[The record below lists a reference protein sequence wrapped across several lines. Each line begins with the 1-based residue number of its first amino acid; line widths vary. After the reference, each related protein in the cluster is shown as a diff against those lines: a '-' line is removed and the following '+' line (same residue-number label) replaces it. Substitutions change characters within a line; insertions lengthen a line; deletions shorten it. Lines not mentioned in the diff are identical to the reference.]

1 MRGLESIR
9 FVIYFFLL
17 TLILSVN
24 AFFLTNNKGTLITR
38 SNKCLEASC
47 FQRIKLVSNKGS
59 FYDSAKIT
67 RKGVNILFS
76 AQDDQAI
83 NTLDGV
89 SMKGELLK
97 KLKEV
102 KDMEETEICKI
113 IDQLLGLPETLNV
126 RDYTTMIG
134 SLRRVKKFKKALEL
148 LADMQ
153 VRGITPN
160 DITYS
165 SVMSILASAGRW
177 REALDMLVIIK
188 ESSPSGPDAST
199 YTSAMIACLKGNQWS
214 TALDLFDE
222 VCQTKIPI
230 PEGMYTAA
238 ISAYEKAGKWRK
250 TLELL
255 REMKMQG
262 ITPSVFTYNSA
273 IFSTKKDKQ
282 WMEAGML
289 LGEMRKDGLTPDR
302 NSYHAAMATCEAA
315 GQYQAVMDI
324 FEEMHQLGVPA
335 SRQSYL
341 YVTRACKEYMEFNG
355 LKDESLLAY
364 LRRNAIST
372 AMLEEYET
380 AQDTNRVILLRKP
393 QLLELVSKDKLPVD
407 RPTWMDFM

>member
-1 MRGLESIR
+1 MKGVEFFFSL
-9 FVIYFFLL
+9 FLL
-17 TLILSVN
+17 ALVTVASVN
-24 AFFLTNNKGTLITR
+24 AFLVPPARVHSTLT
-38 SNKCLEASC
+38 ASHSGGD
-47 FQRIKLVSNKGS
+47 IKSVGS
-59 FYDSAKIT
+59 SSATSSSFGIK
-67 RKGVNILFS
+67 LFS
-76 AQDDQAI
+76 ARDDQAI

-97 KLKEV
+97 KLKGDREMDEKEIEEV
-102 KDMEETEICKI
+102 IN
-113 IDQLLGLPETLNV
+113 QLQALPETLNV

-153 VRGITPN
+153 RRGITPN
-160 DITYS
+160 EITYS
-165 SVMSILASAGRW
+165 SVMGILASAGRW

-188 ESSPSGPDAST
+188 EASPSGPDASS

-214 TALDLFDE
+214 TALDLFEE
-222 VCQTKIPI
+222 VCETRIQIT
-230 PEGMYTAA
+230 EGMYTAV
-238 ISAYEKAGKWRK
+238 ISAYEKAGQWRK

-324 FEEMHQLGVPA
+324 FEEMHQLGCPA

-380 AQDTNRVILLRKP
+380 AQDTNKVILLRKP